1 MNGSPILLQPGRP
14 MHRSAMEPLLVD
26 PTGRAREGLDDL
38 ALRLER
44 EAASLADSLAPPTL
58 EAVADFLRIANS
70 YYSNRIE
77 GHDTRPGS
85 IERAMRGEFAAD
97 PALRALQREAWAHTE
112 VERSA
117 EAYFAAPDAPEPLS
131 EAGLVW
137 LHRNFYDRV
146 PEELRY
152 VEDPATGR
160 REPVVPGGL
169 RSFDVTVGRHFPPP
183 PGDIATFL
191 AHVAESYDPARLH
204 GLERTIA
211 VATSH
216 HRILWIH
223 PFGDGNGRVARLAT
237 MLYARRI
244 GLGAVGLWSVSRG
257 LSRARERYMSA
268 LEEAGVERRHDA
280 DGRGARSAEA
290 LARFA
295 HFFLE
300 VCIDQVAFMRSALR
314 VGGLG
319 DRLAAYARLRAEGL
333 IEGPADARFRPESG
347 AILRA
352 VLLRGWLPRG
362 EALRAT
368 GLPERT
374 ARVLLASL
382 VAEGLL
388 VSETPKG
395 PVRLAFP
402 SRVAPYCFPG
412 LYPEGVAS

>member
-1 MNGSPILLQPGRP
+1 
-14 MHRSAMEPLLVD
+14 MEPLLVD
-26 PTGRAREGLDDL
+26 LAGRAREELDDL

-44 EAASLADSLAPPTL
+44 EAASLADCLAPPTR

-85 IERAMRGEFAAD
+85 IERAMRGEYASD
-97 PALRALQREAWAHTE
+97 PDARALQREAWAHVE
-112 VERSA
+112 VERRA
-117 EAYFAAPDAPEPLS
+117 EKHFASPDAPEPLS

-152 VEDPATGR
+152 VEDPTTGR
-160 REPVVPGGL
+160 REVVVPGKL
-169 RSFDVTVGRHFPPP
+169 RSFDVTVGRHVPPP
-183 PGDIATFL
+183 PGDISTFL
-191 AHVAESYDPARLH
+191 ARLTDTYRPATLH

-211 VATSH
+211 MAAIH
-216 HRILWIH
+216 HRVLWIH
-223 PFGDGNGRVARLAT
+223 PFGDGNGRVVRLAT
-237 MLYARRI
+237 LLFARRI
-244 GLGAVGLWSVSRG
+244 GLGAVGLWSMSRG
-257 LSRARERYMSA
+257 LARARERYMAA
-268 LEEAGVERRHDA
+268 LEDADAVRRHDA

-295 HFFLE
+295 RFFLE
-300 VCIDQVAFMRSALR
+300 VCVDQVTFMRSALR
-314 VGGLG
+314 AEELG
-319 DRLAAYARLRAEGL
+319 DRLAAYVRLRTEGVL
-333 IEGPADARFRPESG
+333 GGVGDVRLRREAAD
-347 AILRA
+347 ILRA
-352 VLLRGWLPRG
+352 TLLRGWLPRG
-362 EALRAT
+362 EAVRAT

-374 ARVLLASL
+374 GRVVLGALL
-382 VAEGLL
+382 AEGLL